1 MANFAYRGRNGAGE
15 IVQGIQEGE
24 TAGAVADLLFGRG
37 VAPIEIKPT
46 TAAATRD
53 AGGSG
58 AAMRFFRQ
66 KVEHIDVLLFSRQ
79 IHTLLRAGVPIMRA
93 LAGLQES
100 STNEAMKD
108 VLQDVRESLDSGR
121 ELSLSLARHPRIFS
135 PFYLSMVRV
144 GEMTGRLEE
153 VFIRLFDHL
162 AFERFMK
169 EQVKSALRYPSFV
182 VAAMAIAIVVVNI
195 FVIPAFAKVFKG
207 FGAELPFMT
216 RLLIGFS
223 NFMLNWWP
231 ALLLGIVA
239 AVFGFRAWLKT
250 SKGRYTW
257 DRYKLSIP
265 IAGKIVRK
273 ATLARFAASF
283 ALASRSGVPI
293 IQALTNVAATVDNA
307 YISDKVEKMRDGVE
321 RGESILRTSIAA
333 GVFTPVVLQMI
344 AVGEESGALDDM
356 MKEIADMYQSEVEY
370 ELKTLAQ
377 QIEPILIVA
386 LGIMVLILALGI
398 FLPLWDLGGV
408 KTWSLPPQHRAPT
421 PIPKAGPSRLECV
434 PSW

>member
-1 MANFAYRGRNGAGE
+1 MASFAYRGRNDAGE
-15 IVQGIQEGE
+15 IVQGIMEGA
-24 TAGAVADLLFGRG
+24 TAGTVADLLFGSG
-37 VAPIEIKPT
+37 VTPMEIKPT
-46 TAAATRD
+46 EASTGKAD
-53 AGGSG
+53 SSHDFGIKL
-58 AAMRFFRQ
+58 FRQ

-100 STNEAMKD
+100 SSNPAMRE

-121 ELSLSLARHPRIFS
+121 EMSLSLARHPKVFS

-169 EQVKSALRYPSFV
+169 DQVKSALRYPSFV
-182 VAAMAIAIVVVNI
+182 VAAMAIAIIIVNI

-207 FGAELPFMT
+207 FGAQLPLMT

-223 NFMLNWWP
+223 DFMLAWWP
-231 ALLLGIVA
+231 VLLLGIVA
-239 AVFGFRAWLKT
+239 AFFGFRAWLKT
-250 SKGRYTW
+250 PKGRYTW
-257 DRYKLSIP
+257 DRLKLKIP
-265 IAGKIVRK
+265 IAGKIIEK

-293 IQALTNVAATVDNA
+293 IQTLTNVAETVDNA
-307 YISDKVEKMRDGVE
+307 YISAKVLRMRDGVE
-321 RGESILRTSIAA
+321 RGESILRTSISA

-356 MKEIADMYQSEVEY
+356 MKEVADMYQSEVEY

-377 QIEPILIVA
+377 QIEPILIIA

-398 FLPLWDLGGV
+398 FLPLWDLGKV
-408 KTWSLPPQHRAPT
+408 AIK
-421 PIPKAGPSRLECV
+421 K
-434 PSW
+434 

>member
-1 MANFAYRGRNGAGE
+1 MASFAYRGRNSAGE
-15 IVQGIQEGE
+15 IVQGIMEGAS
-24 TAGAVADLLFGRG
+24 AGAIADQLSGSG
-37 VAPIEIKPT
+37 VVPMEIKV
-46 TAAATRD
+46 TAAAADKT
-53 AGGSG
+53 GSG
-58 AAMRFFRQ
+58 AGFEIKLFKQ
-66 KVEHIDVLLFSRQ
+66 KVEHMDVLLFSRQ

-100 STNEAMKD
+100 SANPAMRE
-108 VLQDVRESLDSGR
+108 VLQDVRDSLDSGR
-121 ELSLSLARHPRIFS
+121 EMSLSLARHPTVFS

-169 EQVKSALRYPSFV
+169 DQVKSALRYPSFV
-182 VAAMAIAIVVVNI
+182 VAAMAIAIIIVNI

-207 FGAELPFMT
+207 FGAELPLMT
-216 RLLIGFS
+216 RMLIGFS
-223 NFMLNWWP
+223 DFMLNWWP
-231 ALLLGIVA
+231 ALLAGIVG
-239 AVFGFRAWLKT
+239 AVFGFNTWRRTPA
-250 SKGRYTW
+250 GRLIW
-257 DRYKLSIP
+257 DRFKMRIP
-265 IAGKIVRK
+265 IAGKIVQK

-293 IQALTNVAATVDNA
+293 IQALTNVAETVDNA
-307 YISDKVEKMRDGVE
+307 YISAKVEKMRDGVE

-333 GVFTPVVLQMI
+333 GIFTPVVLQMI

-356 MKEIADMYQSEVEY
+356 MKEVSDMYQSEVEY

-377 QIEPILIVA
+377 QIEPILIVS

-398 FLPLWDLGGV
+398 FLPLWDLGKV
-408 KTWSLPPQHRAPT
+408 SMK
-421 PIPKAGPSRLECV
+421 K
-434 PSW
+434 